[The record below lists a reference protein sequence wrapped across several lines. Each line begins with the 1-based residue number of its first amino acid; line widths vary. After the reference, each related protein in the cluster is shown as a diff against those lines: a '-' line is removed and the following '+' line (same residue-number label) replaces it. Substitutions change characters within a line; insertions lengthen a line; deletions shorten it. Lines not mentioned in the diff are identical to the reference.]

1 MQSSGTTPDEYI
13 AGLPDER
20 KAIISDIRK
29 TINKNLPKGFKECMT
44 YDMIGWVVPHSLYP
58 PGYHCDPTKPL
69 GMISL
74 ASQKNHIALYH
85 MCLYAGPH
93 LEWFKAEWPK
103 HSSKKLDMG
112 KSCIRFKKAE
122 DVPLDLIGEL
132 AGKVTPRQ
140 WIEIYET
147 ACKQETSGSKI

>member
-1 MQSSGTTPDEYI
+1 MQSNAKTPDEYV
-13 AGLPDER
+13 ASLPDDR
-20 KAIISDIRK
+20 KAIVSDIRK
-29 TINKNLPKGFKECMT
+29 TINKNLPKGFREGMA
-44 YDMIGWVVPHSLYP
+44 YGMIGWVVPHELYP

-112 KSCIRFKKAE
+112 KSCLRFKKADE
-122 DVPLDLIGEL
+122 VPLALIGEL
-132 AGKVTPRQ
+132 ASRVTPQ
-140 WIEIYET
+140 EWIEIYEK
-147 ACKQETSGSKI
+147 ARDR